1 LIFFKSPNTSK
12 DIGRQGEAMAK
23 KFLKKK
29 GFRIIDENYRTR
41 WGELDLIVQDG
52 KVLVFVEVKTRSQ
65 KTFGSP
71 LSAVTAEKQQRIIR
85 MAKTYLAE
93 RNMSEVA
100 TRFDVIGIKTQN
112 GHPPEID
119 WIPNAFGGF

>member
-1 LIFFKSPNTSK
+1 
-12 DIGRQGEAMAK
+12 MAK

-29 GFRIIDENYRTR
+29 GFKIIDENYRTR

-71 LSAVTAEKQQRIIR
+71 LSAVTAEKQRRLIR
-85 MAKTYLAE
+85 MAKTYLTE
-93 RNMSEVA
+93 RNLSDVA

-119 WIPNAFGGF
+119 WIPNAFGGL